1 MCWWP
6 EQHRTAAPLR
16 SSASWWPSRPR
27 QVVDGDKK
35 AVRARAKDIAA
46 GDWAGAAVK
55 KAINAV
61 NEAQA
66 AIIIGAAAGAAVVRL
81 G

>member
-1 MCWWP
+1 MGLAG
-6 EQHRTAAPLR
+6 RASLLVAVKAAPK
-16 SSASWWPSRPR
+16 
-27 QVVDGDKK
+27 VVGGDKK
-35 AVRARAKDIAA
+35 AVRARAKGIAA

-66 AIIIGAAAGAAVVRL
+66 AIIIGAAAGAAVVRS